1 MENPQ
6 RIALFGGTGKVGRHI
21 AKVAIDKG
29 YKVRMLVRDSKKV
42 TMNNVEIIE
51 GDILDLTV
59 IEKVLKD
66 CQVVINTFGQPNKV
80 EPIYSKVTENI
91 LRIMTDNKIN
101 RYIGVT
107 GGSLTIDSD
116 KKNLMNKLGA
126 IIFKLLYSKFIE
138 DRQKEWRILIENKHV
153 DWTLVR
159 LPFVQDVE
167 GKDYV
172 KENLFDMP
180 GTKISNEDIASF
192 IVGQINRPIYVHQAP
207 FISN

>member
-1 MENPQ
+1 MDIPQ
-6 RIALFGGTGKVGRHI
+6 KIVLFGGTGKVGRHI
-21 AKVAIDKG
+21 ARLAVEKG
-29 YKVRMLVRDSKKV
+29 YDVRMLVRDPQKV
-42 TMNNVEIIE
+42 TLENVEVVK
-51 GDILDLTV
+51 GDIRDVNIIRKILR
-59 IEKVLKD
+59 D
-66 CQVVINTFGQPNKV
+66 CHVVINAFGQPNKA

-91 LRIMTDNKIN
+91 LHVMTEYKIN

-116 KKNLMNKLGA
+116 KKNFINRLGA
-126 IIFKLLYSKFIE
+126 VLFKLLYSEFLK
-138 DRQKEWRILIENKHV
+138 DRKKEWRILLENKHI

-159 LPFVQDVE
+159 LPFVQEGE

-180 GTKISNEDIASF
+180 GTKISNQDISSF
-192 IVGQINRPIYVHQAP
+192 IVDQINRPIYVHQAP